1 MLIKQVKLFNFRQ
14 YKGENTISFNTN
26 EDQNIIVVSGKN
38 GNGKTN
44 FLISLVWCLYGKDT
58 DRVDDFFKD
67 YFKKQGGYQKYIA
80 NSLNNVAKAEGVSE
94 FYVSV
99 IFTDLHIS
107 ELPCSEIK
115 ITRKFNTDKSDPEDL
130 EILIDGQASE
140 LIREYNSEHFIR
152 DFLIPLEA
160 AKFFF
165 FDAEKIVSLA
175 EATDLEERKALSKA
189 YSEVLG
195 IKKYDDLKKSLL
207 DLQNEFKQES
217 ATAKDREKLIR
228 YNSEVVI
235 AEYNIFTKERDIQI
249 KRELIVELRFE
260 VSQIQERLIKE
271 GNTISVEEL
280 QKLQKKEVEI
290 RQSLDEAKEK
300 LKDLLELAPFAIA
313 GDWMLQIAEQSEQEA
328 NLKTIQFKD
337 EQIDTK
343 TEEILLNI
351 DESRMKKTLVVPQH
365 IQDFYNGQIR
375 LLIRQYFFDDE
386 STPQDEIKTLH
397 DFNDGERRKFNE
409 LLFSLKNSYKDQ
421 FKSLTRDYNNLKYE
435 GDTISR
441 KLRNA
446 ESNAEDTLVQSF
458 RKKKDALELEI
469 RDNESLIETFQRE
482 IGAEQ
487 NARTNL
493 KGEISE
499 LTKKVDIADRY
510 REKDE
515 LAKRLTSELS
525 EFIASYKARKKK
537 SLQDKILKGLSTLM
551 HTLKVKTVNVDM
563 IGEDIDI
570 QLYNER
576 KEIIPK
582 ESLSKGQQQLYATA
596 LLKAL
601 VEESNINFPVFIDSP
616 MQKFDLEHAKNII
629 QYFYPNVSE
638 QVVIFPLLGKEL
650 TEKEYGQLRKHVSQ
664 CYLIHKTGDTSQF
677 LSIPENKLFETY
689 YSLYPN
695 D

>member
-1 MLIKQVKLFNFRQ
+1 MLIKQVTLNNFRQ
-14 YKGENTISFNTN
+14 YKGENIISFETDENK
-26 EDQNIIVVSGKN
+26 NIIIVSGKN

-80 NSLNNVAKAEGVSE
+80 TSLNNIAKTEGDSE

-99 IFTDLHIS
+99 IFTNLHIS
-107 ELPCSEIK
+107 ELACDEIK
-115 ITRKFNTDKSDPEDL
+115 ITRKFNTDKSEPESL

-175 EATDLEERKALSKA
+175 ESTGLEERKALSKA

-207 DLQNEFKQES
+207 DLQGEFKQES
-217 ATAKDREKLIR
+217 ATPKDREKLVR
-228 YNSEVVI
+228 YNADVAI
-235 AEYNIFTKERDIQI
+235 ADFNIINNESNIEIAKDSII
-249 KRELIVELRFE
+249 ELRHE

-271 GNTISVEEL
+271 GNTISIEEL
-280 QKLQKKEVEI
+280 QRLQKKEAEI
-290 RQSLDEAKEK
+290 RILLDEAKEK
-300 LKDLLELAPFAIA
+300 LKDLLELAPFAMA
-313 GDWMLQIAEQSEQEA
+313 GDWMLQVSDHLEQE
-328 NLKTIQFKD
+328 LSFKTTQFKD
-337 EQIDTK
+337 EEIDSK
-343 TEEILLNI
+343 TEDILLNI
-351 DESRMKKTLVVPQH
+351 DEQRIEKKISVQQN
-365 IQDFYNGQIR
+365 IQDFYNTQIR
-375 LLIRQYFFDDE
+375 QLIRKFFFDVEGSTNDE
-386 STPQDEIKTLH
+386 VKILH
-397 DFNDGERRKFNE
+397 DFSDAENREFNG
-409 LLFSLKNSYKDQ
+409 LLFSLKHSYKDQ
-421 FKSLTRDYNNLKYE
+421 FKGLTRDYNNLKYE

-446 ESNAEDTLVQSF
+446 ESNAEDPLVQSF
-458 RKKKDALELEI
+458 RKKKDILEKQIFDHEQEI
-469 RDNESLIETFQRE
+469 EKLQRE

-487 NARTNL
+487 NSRTNL
-493 KGEISE
+493 KAEISE
-499 LTKKVDIADRY
+499 LSKKVEIAEKY
-510 REKDE
+510 RDKDE

-525 EFIASYKARKKK
+525 DFIGNYKSQKKK
-537 SLQDKILKGLSTLM
+537 SLESKILQGLTTLM
-551 HTLKVKTVNVDM
+551 HTLKIKSVNVDM

-638 QVVIFPLLGKEL
+638 QVVVFPLLGKEL
-650 TEKEYGQLRKHVSQ
+650 TEKEFSLLRKNVSQ
-664 CYLIHKTGDTSQF
+664 CYLIHKSGETSKF
-677 LSIPENKLFETY
+677 LPIAENQLFETY
-689 YSLYPN
+689 HSLYPN

>member
-1 MLIKQVKLFNFRQ
+1 MLIKQVTLSNFRQ
-14 YKGENTISFNTN
+14 YKGENVISFETDEN
-26 EDQNIIVVSGKN
+26 ENIIIVSGKN

-67 YFKKQGGYQKYIA
+67 FFKKQGGYQKYIA
-80 NSLNNVAKAEGVSE
+80 NSLNNIAKAEGESE

-107 ELPCSEIK
+107 ELACSEIK
-115 ITRKFNTDKSDPEDL
+115 VTRKFNTDKSDPEDL

-165 FDAEKIVSLA
+165 IDAEKIVSLA
-175 EATDLEERKALSKA
+175 EATGLEERKALSKA

-207 DLQNEFKQES
+207 DLQSEFRQES
-217 ATAKDREKLIR
+217 ATPKDREKLIR
-228 YNSEVVI
+228 YKSDVEI
-235 AEYNIFTKERDIQI
+235 ADYNITSKERDIETH
-249 KRELIVELRFE
+249 KDLIIEIRHE

-271 GNTISVEEL
+271 GNTISIEEL
-280 QKLQKKEVEI
+280 QKLQKKEAEI

-300 LKDLLELAPFAIA
+300 LKELLELAPFAMA
-313 GDWMLQIAEQSEQEA
+313 GEWMLQVAEQVEQET
-328 NLKTIQFKD
+328 NFKTTQFKD

-343 TEEILLNI
+343 TEEILFDI
-351 DESRMKKTLVVPQH
+351 DEKRVEKRLVVQQNV
-365 IQDFYNGQIR
+365 QDFYNSQIR
-375 LLIRQYFFDDE
+375 ELIRKYFFDDE
-386 STPQDEIKTLH
+386 SIPQDEIKILH
-397 DFNDGERRKFNE
+397 DFTDAESREFNE
-409 LLFSLKNSYKDQ
+409 LLYSLKNSYKEQ

-435 GDTISR
+435 GDSVSR

-446 ESNAEDTLVQSF
+446 ESNAEDPLVQSF
-458 RKKKDALELEI
+458 RLKKDTLEKQILAYEN
-469 RDNESLIETFQRE
+469 RVESLQRE

-487 NARTNL
+487 NSRTNL
-493 KGEISE
+493 KAEISE
-499 LTKKVDIADRY
+499 LDKKVDISDKY
-510 REKDE
+510 KDKDE

-525 EFIASYKARKKK
+525 DFIANFKTRKKK
-537 SLQDKILKGLSTLM
+537 SLENKILQGLTTLM
-551 HTLKVKTVNVDM
+551 HTLKIKSVNVDM

-638 QVVIFPLLGKEL
+638 QVVVFPLLGKEL
-650 TEKEYGQLRKHVSQ
+650 TEKEFGQLKKNVSQ
-664 CYLIHKTGDTSQF
+664 CYLIHKTGETSQF
-677 LSIPENKLFETY
+677 LKIAGNQLFETY
-689 YSLYPN
+689 HSLYPN